1 VTAFLLDANVLIALA
16 WPTHSAHERVQR
28 WFSRNAKQGWAT
40 CPFTE
45 CAFVGIVSN
54 PAFSPNFLTLPEA
67 IRLLTLNVN
76 HPGHRFWADDLPFED
91 AVHHFRGRLVG
102 HNQITDGYLLGL
114 ALHKQGRLATLD
126 ESLATLLDSK
136 STQRDTVEV
145 IPGAVK

>member
-1 VTAFLLDANVLIALA
+1 MTAFLLDANVLIALA

-28 WFSRNAKQGWAT
+28 WFSRNATQGWAT

-45 CAFVGIVSN
+45 CAFVRIVSN

-76 HPGHRFWADDLPFED
+76 HPTHLFWSDDLPLED
-91 AVHHFRGRLVG
+91 AVRHFRGRLVG
-102 HNQITDGYLLGL
+102 HNQVTDAYLLGL
-114 ALHKQGRLATLD
+114 ALHKKGRLTTLD

-136 STQRDTVEV
+136 STPGETVEV
-145 IPGAVK
+145 IPRRV